1 MESITILKE
10 GNNIYS
16 PYIFLDIAKKVKFYH
31 QLEKIM
37 IEKAFKIAYE
47 HNKHININLSI
58 EDVTNKEFVKYIE
71 EELINKKIA
80 NLITFELLESE
91 SITDYKSVLFF
102 IDIVKKLGS
111 KIAIDDFG
119 SGYSNFAYL
128 VKLKPDYIK
137 IDGSLVKN
145 IHKDNNSLLIT
156 KSINQFAHSLN
167 IKTVAEYVHCK
178 EVLDILQE
186 LGIDEYQGFYFSEPK
201 EI

>member
-1 MESITILKE
+1 
-10 GNNIYS
+10 
-16 PYIFLDIAKKVKFYH
+16 
-31 QLEKIM
+31 M